1 MKVNNLIKILTF
13 SDVIILSGWG
23 LTNPLFAVYIT
34 EQIRGGSL
42 EMVGMGTAV
51 YLVVR
56 SLLQLPF
63 AKLIDS
69 VKGEIDD
76 FALMATGSLLMS
88 TVPFLFF
95 FATESIHIILLQGLL
110 GFSSAMVSPSWL
122 AIFTRHIDKNI
133 EAEEWGIYNSMVGMG
148 AAATGALGGF
158 MAEKFGLRPL
168 FLIVGV
174 ITLVGVSFLFFVYQ
188 DLRLEERRLKA
199 KSEERKAIA

>member
-1 MKVNNLIKILTF
+1 MRVNNLIKILTF

-23 LTNPLFAVYIT
+23 LTNPLFAVYVT
-34 EQIRGGSL
+34 QQIRNGNL
-42 EMVGMGTAV
+42 ETIGLATAV
-51 YLVVR
+51 YWIVR
-56 SLLQLPF
+56 SVLQLPF

-76 FALMATGSLLMS
+76 FALMATGSILMT
-88 TVPFLFF
+88 TVPFLYF

-122 AIFTRHIDKNI
+122 AIFTRHIDKNV
-133 EAEEWGIYNSMVGMG
+133 EAEEWGIYSSMVGLG

-158 MAEKFGLRPL
+158 MAEKFGIRPL

-174 ITLVGVSFLFFVYQ
+174 VTLVGVSFLFYVYQ
-188 DLRLEERRLKA
+188 DLRLAEKKLASRRLA
-199 KSEERKAIA
+199 SSV